1 MVIYHENQWHLFFW
15 WISLG
20 SGNSG
25 LGDSQIFVKTQKKCW
40 FSWPRPSWKVASENE
55 LLKHWGVWNR
65 RISMYSSLWIVPR
78 KMSENLSDA
87 AMACGHDV
95 RPFCFLMGIESL
107 CFSGTEGWYVEGI
120 PVQCRYC
127 SVMIAHLVGKSL
139 SNSSEK
145 SSALQHFKF

>member
-15 WISLG
+15 WISFG

-25 LGDSQIFVKTQKKCW
+25 FGDSQIFVKTQIECW
-40 FSWPRPSWKVASENE
+40 FSWPRPSWKVAREWTM
-55 LLKHWGVWNR
+55 KHWGVWNR
-65 RISMYSSLWIVPR
+65 RISMNVFLFVKCPP

-87 AMACGHDV
+87 AMACGAMMCA
-95 RPFCFLMGIESL
+95 RWILMGIETL
-107 CFSGTEGWYVEGI
+107 CFSGTERWYVEGI
-120 PVQCRYC
+120 PVQCGYC